1 MLLGKKESCRVFNK
15 DESVAQIV
23 SSSKANSQ
31 PVFLVP
37 FLLFLLLTPPSEC
50 SLFSL
55 KVHIVPPS
63 KEF

>member
-1 MLLGKKESCRVFNK
+1 MFNK

-31 PVFLVP
+31 PVLLVP